1 MIFFSRVLPAQD
13 REARKKGERD
23 QVERCCTFICSS
35 SSMSL
40 RSAGE
45 LAATAFFGCSF
56 TTEAF
61 LAKLQVEKVY
71 AWYFTSGRMAQ
82 NRYVLGC
89 F

>member
-1 MIFFSRVLPAQD
+1 MVIQSTLVDLPIPP
-13 REARKKGERD
+13 RD
-23 QVERCCTFICSS
+23 PYVTFICSS

-45 LAATAFFGCSF
+45 LAATAFFGWSF

-61 LAKLQVEKVY
+61 FAKLQVENVY

-82 NRYVLGC
+82 NR
-89 F
+89 